1 MLESLFQTYDSV
13 IVLDTETTGVNCKS
27 DEIIELGFLR
37 LDRAGE
43 RTEEDYLIRHRNWRK
58 GHFELDIVAA
68 KDNELVVV
76 EVKTR
81 SNTEFAQPEDAVDV
95 PKIRRTVRAA
105 DTYIKLF
112 QIDIPVRF
120 DIITVVGE
128 NGNFEIEHIKEA
140 FLPPL
145 F

>member
-1 MLESLFQTYDSV
+1 M
-13 IVLDTETTGVNCKS
+13 
-27 DEIIELGFLR
+27 
-37 LDRAGE
+37 
-43 RTEEDYLIRHRNWRK
+43 
-58 GHFELDIVAA
+58 A
-68 KDNELVVV
+68 KHNDLVVV

-128 NGNFEIEHIKEA
+128 NGNFEIEHIKKA